1 MVLEI
6 YSIKDELAGTYGNLM
21 VINPKVAQRTF
32 HWLTEETEKQD
43 CEDKRIYKLGE
54 YDTETGQIM
63 PQQPELRYNIEQ
75 EKKAMTEPEAK
86 PTRRKKA

>member
-6 YSIKDELAGTYGNLM
+6 YSIKDELAGTFGNLM

-32 HWLTEETEKQD
+32 HWLTEETEKPD
-43 CEDKRIYKLGE
+43 CDDKRIYKLGA

-63 PQQPELRYNIEQ
+63 PQQPELVYNIEQ
-75 EKKAMTEPEAK
+75 EKKQMEEPKK
-86 PTRRKKA
+86 PARGKKA